1 MKIILN
7 LKKIFCTSAIVL
19 FISLV
24 AGWPFNTGRTV
35 NASSKDSLYGPCLGM
50 MQVGVPHH
58 GTIEPGNTLFGIYQK
73 GGSYYVD
80 YFGHYLPVFSVSDL
94 CSPDTP
100 FRYAFTV
107 CDERGDALA
116 TFYLGDVTDESEY
129 INIYPI

>member
-1 MKIILN
+1 MKTIPN
-7 LKKIFCTSAIVL
+7 LKKIFCSSAIVL

-73 GGSYYVD
+73 EGNYYVD

-94 CSPDTP
+94 CTPDTP

-107 CDERGDALA
+107 SGESSEVLV
-116 TFYLGDVTDESEY
+116 TFYLGDVTDESNY
-129 INIYPI
+129 VSR